1 MNKTINNQ
9 KHFQLAKIFIEKV
22 PFNQLIGFVLKHV
35 STECCEIGFSMKPE
49 LIGNFH
55 QKILHG
61 GVIATTLDSVSGC
74 MAAIGLV
81 EKHAFAED
89 EAFAERIKKLGTI
102 DMRIDYL
109 QPGRGEYF
117 SATAKLLRVGNKV
130 AVTRSELHN
139 EKGEIIA
146 LGTAAFLVG

>member
-1 MNKTINNQ
+1 MNKTKQSQ
-9 KHFQLAKIFIEKV
+9 KYFQLAKIFIEKV
-22 PFNQLIGFVLKHV
+22 PFNQVIGLELKHI
-35 STECCEIGFSMKPE
+35 STERCEIGFSMKPE

-61 GVIATTLDSVSGC
+61 GVVATTLDSVSGS
-74 MAAIGLV
+74 MAAIGLL
-81 EKHAFAED
+81 EKHAFPED
-89 EAFAERIKKLGTI
+89 EEFAERIKKLGTI

-117 SATAKLLRVGNKV
+117 TASAKLLRVGNKV

-139 EKGEIIA
+139 EDGEIIA
-146 LGTAAFLVG
+146 LGTATFLVG